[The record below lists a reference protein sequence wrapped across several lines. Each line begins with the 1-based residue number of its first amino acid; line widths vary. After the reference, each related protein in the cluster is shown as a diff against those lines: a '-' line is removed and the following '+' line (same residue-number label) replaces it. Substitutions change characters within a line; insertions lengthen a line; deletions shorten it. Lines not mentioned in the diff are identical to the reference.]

1 MTPAQSIP
9 SGFQQQHA
17 QQPSGSIAGG
27 FQQGQQQGVYGSQ
40 GQYTSYGQYGQQAS
54 MAQRAPSGA
63 AKQVSLCTARSKLQG
78 MVQHVSGAPSQGC
91 AARLL
96 RALSR

>member
-54 MAQRAPSGA
+54 MAQRAASGA
-63 AKQVSLCTARSKLQG
+63 AKQVSRASAFPGLGFRFQGLNPRSR
-78 MVQHVSGAPSQGC
+78 
-91 AARLL
+91 AARQVA
-96 RALSR
+96 ALA